1 MARKKTRNT
10 LTYETLSALFTGICD
25 AIRTKT
31 GGTDPINHQDI
42 PSAITNIPVGSDNL
56 IRYTVESVATY
67 QGPRTIEVTMEESC
81 NINVLMAQ
89 TSAYDPSNNKMGILK
104 NGTEVSYSY
113 NSYATAPYGFREVH
127 NLAVVSGDKIGLR
140 LPPTASLA
148 NNVLCIIAKK
158 V

>member
-10 LTYETLSALFTGICD
+10 LTYETLPALFTGICD

-56 IRYTVESVATY
+56 IRYSVEAIATY
-67 QGPRTIEVTMEESC
+67 QSTRTIEVTMEESC
-81 NINVLMAQ
+81 NINVLIAQ
-89 TSAYDPSNNKMGILK
+89 TSAYNPNDNKMGILK
-104 NGTEVSYSY
+104 NGTEVSYTYSS
-113 NSYATAPYGFREVH
+113 NASSPYGFREVH
-127 NLAVVSGDKIGLR
+127 NLAVVAGDKIQLR